1 MPDILHRVGAVAPI
15 ETVYQA
21 LATPDGVS
29 AWWTTQTTGSDEVG
43 GSITTTFTDP
53 DNGEVLGGFTLSNEE
68 LVPPERVAWRV
79 VDGPDEWVQTLISFD
94 LKQDG
99 DFTIV
104 NFTHHDWREPVE
116 FMAHCST
123 KWATFL
129 MSLKSYV
136 ETGAGRPAPA
146 DVQISNWH

>member
-21 LATPDGVS
+21 LATPEGVG
-29 AWWTTQTTGSDEVG
+29 AWWTKQTSGSDEVG
-43 GSITTTFTDP
+43 GSITTAFSTET
-53 DNGEVLGGFTLSNEE
+53 GEHLGGFTLQNEE
-68 LVPPERVAWRV
+68 LVAPTRVAWRV
-79 VDGPDEWVQTLISFD
+79 VDGPEEWVQTLISFD
-94 LKQDG
+94 LKQEDG
-99 DFTIV
+99 YTIV
-104 NFTHHDWREPVE
+104 NFTHQDWREPVE

-136 ETGAGRPAPA
+136 ETGVGQPSPA